1 MRNDR
6 STAGPGPS
14 EKPAEEEKS
23 DLVALGCVWASVFPA
38 LPAAGPLSHPGWDP
52 EGELLLLRLHVASSV
67 RVLILIQ
74 PPPGSR
80 GPWNIYDRCIH
91 SRFFIKCEWIAWELN
106 MNCPL
111 RMPKTLPCV
120 MGSDVGVYNIKVSLQ
135 PVIII
140 SHMATNNIK
149 RNHDT
154 WLQKSVNSCLCSLEW
169 PHPHAEWLW
178 YSLLWNSALTA
189 EGLLSVY

>member
-74 PPPGSR
+74 PPPPLAPEDR
-80 GPWNIYDRCIH
+80 GTFMIDVYIQ
-91 SRFFIKCEWIAWELN
+91 RFSLN
-106 MNCPL
+106 
-111 RMPKTLPCV
+111 
-120 MGSDVGVYNIKVSLQ
+120 
-135 PVIII
+135 
-140 SHMATNNIK
+140 
-149 RNHDT
+149 
-154 WLQKSVNSCLCSLEW
+154 VNE
-169 PHPHAEWLW
+169 
-178 YSLLWNSALTA
+178 
-189 EGLLSVY
+189 